1 MEHLLEKRRGDK
13 EMNNFHF
20 RKIKQLK
27 DWERDLSAVLVFKN
41 DMDEETRNDTIR
53 YRDLLVYAI
62 EQIER
67 VRELEDKLARIRF
80 VNNDY
85 DKINKRYREYLELI
99 RITGTHGKDIKT
111 GEIIRSDEA
120 NLADEALEGESE

>member
-1 MEHLLEKRRGDK
+1 
-13 EMNNFHF
+13 MNQYHF
-20 RKIKQLK
+20 NKIKQLK

-41 DMDEETRNDTIR
+41 NMDEETRNDTIR

-85 DKINKRYREYLELI
+85 DKINKRYRDLLE
-99 RITGTHGKDIKT
+99 KIKEMT
-111 GEIIRSDEA
+111 RYDDCREAEIYELVSDE
-120 NLADEALEGESE
+120 LEGESE

>member
-1 MEHLLEKRRGDK
+1 
-13 EMNNFHF
+13 MNNFHF

-27 DWERDLSAVLVFKN
+27 DWERDLSAVLVFKS

-67 VRELEDKLARIRF
+67 VQVLEQCVFETKPYIKSLEQQ
-80 VNNDY
+80 
-85 DKINKRYREYLELI
+85 NKRYREYLELI
-99 RITGTHGKDIKT
+99 KTTGTYRKYIST
-111 GEIIRSDEA
+111 GEILRTYEA
-120 NLADEALEGESE
+120 NLADEALEGEE